1 MSYQSNLQNL
11 TDKEQELE
19 NLKEESEVNNF
30 NTRFGLS
37 YPDSVLTSQK
47 PLWDT
52 FFTMLK
58 YYSELG
64 VIPENEI
71 SSYYS
76 EFCYVLD
83 EYRGRCVSQLAETF
97 ERQYL
102 QNLDVE
108 TILVL
113 DQSNKDAEKLAS
125 VLSPEMREA
134 FYYFINTGEELT
146 PELRTQIAQ
155 ELAGAQ
161 ESEALE
167 RLQRAFDTKKTL
179 NIGSRESQKG
189 RALTADEVQ
198 AKFDLDE
205 SIESGAEVIEESQK
219 RDPMA
224 KISTKTQSLYD
235 LVNEQ
240 RQKRIQKDVDKK
252 DGSRFDDQE
261 LIARQK
267 ENKNAGLDDLLNK

>member
-30 NTRFGLS
+30 NTKFGLV
-37 YPDSVLTSQK
+37 YPDSVVTSQK

-52 FFTMLK
+52 FFTMMK
-58 YYSELG
+58 YYSELNI
-64 VIPENEI
+64 IPENEI
-71 SSYYS
+71 GSYYT
-76 EFCYVLD
+76 EFCLVLD
-83 EYRGRCVSQLAETF
+83 EYRGRCVTQLAEMF
-97 ERQYL
+97 EEKYL

-113 DQSNKDAEKLAS
+113 DQSDKDAEKLAS

-167 RLQRAFDTKKTL
+167 RLQRAFDSKKTL